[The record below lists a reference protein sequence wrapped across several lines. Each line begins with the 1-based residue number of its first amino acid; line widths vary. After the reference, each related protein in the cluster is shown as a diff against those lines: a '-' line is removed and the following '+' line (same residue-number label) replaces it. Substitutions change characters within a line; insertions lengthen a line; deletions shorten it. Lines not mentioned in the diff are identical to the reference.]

1 MSVVIPE
8 LQVPSSQEQILPD
21 TIPQKFHSTLNSG
34 QTTEAF
40 KICSAH
46 AENLLCEVARRQG
59 HSCQPHKQQRGVAKF
74 SDTRTHP
81 KIINGQAS
89 TLQDRK
95 IWKALCRA
103 KEVQLAAP
111 GHCRDNTWEKLPE
124 VLSHIPQENRLQAE
138 NLLSQQPS
146 QDDLSQLI
154 ALLQQIV
161 SKISCLDRI
170 ARLNRWKKQLRSS
183 EQSTAK
189 WLKSRNKK
197 AYPCC
202 WYNRSR

>member
-1 MSVVIPE
+1 VGKQLKPSKYVQRMQKIFFVKWLVARGIVANPTSNSVVSPNFPTPE
-8 LQVPSSQEQILPD
+8 HTPKSSMVKRPLSRIE
-21 TIPQKFHSTLNSG
+21 KFG
-34 QTTEAF
+34 
-40 KICSAH
+40 K
-46 AENLLCEVARRQG
+46 
-59 HSCQPHKQQRGVAKF
+59 P
-74 SDTRTHP
+74 
-81 KIINGQAS
+81 
-89 TLQDRK
+89 
-95 IWKALCRA
+95 LCRA